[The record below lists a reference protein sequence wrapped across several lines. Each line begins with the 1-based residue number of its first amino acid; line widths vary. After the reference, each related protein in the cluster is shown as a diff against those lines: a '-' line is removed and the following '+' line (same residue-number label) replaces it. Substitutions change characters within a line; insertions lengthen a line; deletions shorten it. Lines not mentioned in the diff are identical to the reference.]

1 MKKFLGGIIVGIIL
15 LSILRLILNNMQ
27 IDEQNEN
34 RNTTLQKCVEGN
46 FSNEECKKLISDF
59 KKYLEKNDIK
69 SQ

>member
-1 MKKFLGGIIVGIIL
+1 MKKYLGGIIIGIIL
-15 LSILRLILNNMQ
+15 LSILRLILNNME
-27 IDEQNEN
+27 INEQNEN
-34 RNTTLQKCVEGN
+34 RNTTLQKCVEDN

>member
-1 MKKFLGGIIVGIIL
+1 MKKFLGGIIVGVIL
-15 LSILRLILNNMQ
+15 LSILRLILNNME
-27 IDEQNEN
+27 INEQNEN
-34 RNTTLQKCVEGN
+34 RNTTLQKCVEDN

>member
-1 MKKFLGGIIVGIIL
+1 MEI
-15 LSILRLILNNMQ
+15 N
-27 IDEQNEN
+27 EQNEN
-34 RNTTLQKCVEGN
+34 RNTTLQKCVEDN